1 MSDLISELSDVVGA
15 ANVTSGDTIN
25 PDDTHDEALGMEPVV
40 PIAVVRPGTTEEVA
54 RVLAIADDNR
64 IPVTARGH
72 GTGMSGACRPRA
84 DGIVV
89 AFDRMNTILEI
100 DTANHTATVQPG
112 VSLAELDAATAEV
125 GLVYEVFPGE
135 NSASLG
141 GNVATNAG
149 GMRAVK
155 YGVTRHNVLGIESVL
170 PSGEVIRSGGK
181 YVKSSSGYDLTQLVI
196 GSEGTLALVTEA
208 TLKLRPRLA
217 HVATVLAP
225 FATLEEVTHAVPRI
239 VTAGLDPMMLEYID
253 LLTMAGATAYVGLE
267 LGLPEDI
274 KEHALAYLLVVLESA
289 DEGRLDED
297 VARCAELAG
306 ELGAMDVFV
315 LPAAAGAKLVE
326 AREKAFWL
334 AKSSNAHE
342 IIDTVVPRASIP
354 EFLSGAAD
362 LAAETGS
369 WIAGC
374 GHAGD
379 GNVHLAIFQ
388 ADVDVRN
395 DVLHRL
401 FEMGMSLGGAISGE
415 HGLGKQ
421 KAHHYLALEDPAKL
435 ALMRRI
441 KAAFDPNGILNPGTI
456 YDEGTTP

>member
-1 MSDLISELSDVVGA
+1 MSELLPQLSAVVGP
-15 ANVTSGDTIN
+15 ANVTTGAAISA
-25 PDDTHDEALGMEPVV
+25 DDTHDEALGMEPVV
-40 PIAVVRPGTTEEVA
+40 PLAVVRPASTDEVA
-54 RVLAIADDNR
+54 RILTIADADGV
-64 IPVTARGH
+64 PVTARGR

-89 AFDRMNTILEI
+89 SFDRMNRILDI

-112 VSLAELDAATAEV
+112 VTLAELDEATAAV
-125 GLVYEVFPGE
+125 SLVYEVFPGE

-155 YGVTRHNVLGIESVL
+155 YGVTRHNVLGIEAVL
-170 PSGEVIRSGGK
+170 PTGEQIRSGGK

-196 GSEGTLALVTEA
+196 GSEGTLALITEA
-208 TLKLRPRLA
+208 TLQLRPRLA

-225 FATLEEVTHAVPRI
+225 FATLDEVTRAVPRI
-239 VTAGLDPMMLEYID
+239 VGAGLDPMMLEYID
-253 LLTMAGATAYVGLE
+253 FLTMSGATAYVGLE
-267 LGLPEDI
+267 LGLPADI
-274 KEHALAYLLVVLESA
+274 KEHALAYLMVVLESA
-289 DEGRLDED
+289 EASRLDED
-297 VARCAELAG
+297 VAVCANLLDD
-306 ELGAMDVFV
+306 LGAMDVFV
-315 LPAAAGAKLVE
+315 LPSAAGAQLVE

-334 AKSSNAHE
+334 AKASNADE

-354 EFLSGAAD
+354 DFLDGVSKLATESGS
-362 LAAETGS
+362 L
-369 WIAGC
+369 IAGC

-388 ADVDVRN
+388 PDPEARE
-395 DVLHRL
+395 DVLHRVFAL
-401 FEMGMSLGGAISGE
+401 GMSLGGAISGE

-421 KAHHYLALEDPAKL
+421 KAHHYIALEDPAKL

-441 KAAFDPNGILNPGTI
+441 KAAFDPHGILNPGTI
-456 YDEGTTP
+456 YD

>member
-1 MSDLISELSDVVGA
+1 MSELLSHLSDIVGA
-15 ANVTSGDTIN
+15 AHLSTGAAISL
-25 PDDTHDEALGMEPVV
+25 DDTHDEALGMEPVT
-40 PIAVVRPGTTEEVA
+40 PLAVVRPGSTDEVA
-54 RVLAIADDNR
+54 AVLAAADAQR
-64 IPVTARGH
+64 TPVTARGR
-72 GTGMSGACRPRA
+72 GTGMSGACRPCA

-89 AFDRMNTILEI
+89 SFDRMNRILEI

-112 VSLAELDAATAEV
+112 VTLAELDEATAAQ

-155 YGVTRHNVLGIESVL
+155 YGVTRHNVLGIEAVL

-208 TLKLRPRLA
+208 TLQLRPRLD

-225 FATLEEVTHAVPRI
+225 FSTLDQVTRAVPRI
-239 VTAGLDPMMLEYID
+239 VADGLGPMILEYID
-253 LLTMAGATAYVGLE
+253 FLTMAGATAFVGLE
-267 LGLPEDI
+267 LGLPAEVTDN
-274 KEHALAYLLVVLESA
+274 ALAYLLVVLESRS
-289 DEGRLDED
+289 EERLAED
-297 VARCAELAG
+297 VEHCAALVT

-315 LPAAAGAKLVE
+315 LPSAAGAKLVE

-334 AKSSNAHE
+334 AKASNADE
-342 IIDTVVPRASIP
+342 IIDTVVPRASIS
-354 EFLSGAAD
+354 EFLTRASE
-362 LAAETGS
+362 LATETGS
-369 WIAGC
+369 LIAGC

-388 ADVDVRN
+388 PDVEQRN
-395 DVLHRL
+395 AVLHRL
-401 FEMGMSLGGAISGE
+401 FEIGMALGGAISGE

-421 KAHHYLALEDPAKL
+421 KAHHFVALEDPAKL

-441 KAAFDPNGILNPGTI
+441 KAAFDPRGILNPGTI
-456 YDEGTTP
+456 YD

>member
-1 MSDLISELSDVVGA
+1 MNELLPQLTDVVGP
-15 ANVTSGDTIN
+15 ANITTGDSIS
-25 PDDTHDEALGMEPVV
+25 PDDTHDEALGMDPVM
-40 PIAVVRPGTTEEVA
+40 PLAVVRPSSTAEVA
-54 RVLAIADDNR
+54 AVLAAADVHGT
-64 IPVTARGH
+64 PVTARGK
-72 GTGMSGACRPRA
+72 GTGMSGACRPRT

-89 AFDRMNTILEI
+89 SFDRMNRILEI
-100 DTANHTATVQPG
+100 DTANHTATVQAG
-112 VSLAELDAATAEV
+112 VTLAELDEATAAE

-155 YGVTRHNVLGIESVL
+155 YGVTRHNVLGIEAVL
-170 PSGEVIRSGGK
+170 ANGESIRSGGK

-208 TLKLRPRLA
+208 TLQLRPRLE

-225 FATLEEVTHAVPRI
+225 FATLDEVTRAVPRI
-239 VTAGLDPMMLEYID
+239 VGAGLDPMMLEYID
-253 LLTMAGATAYVGLE
+253 FLTMAGATAYVGLE
-267 LGLPEDI
+267 LGLPDDI
-274 KEHALAYLLVVLESA
+274 TENALAYLMVVLESA
-289 DEGRLDED
+289 DATRLEED
-297 VARCAELAG
+297 VAACATLLG
-306 ELGAMDVFV
+306 GLGAMDVFV
-315 LPAAAGAKLVE
+315 LPSAAGAKLVE

-334 AKSSNAHE
+334 AKASNADE

-354 EFLSGAAD
+354 DFLTGVSEV
-362 LAAETGS
+362 AAETGTL
-369 WIAGC
+369 IAGC

-388 ADVDVRN
+388 PDTEVRD
-395 DVLHRL
+395 DVLHRVFAL
-401 FEMGMSLGGAISGE
+401 GMDLGGAISGE

-421 KAHHYLALEDPAKL
+421 KAHHYIALEDPAKL

-441 KAAFDPNGILNPGTI
+441 KAAFDPHAILNPGTI
-456 YDEGTTP
+456 YD

>member
-1 MSDLISELSDVVGA
+1 MTDLSERLAAVVGA
-15 ANVTSGDTIN
+15 GNVAVGDAIAE
-25 PDDTHDEALGMEPVV
+25 DDMHDEALGMDPVV
-40 PIAVVRPGTTEEVA
+40 PLAVVRPADTAEVA
-54 RVLAIADDNR
+54 AVLDLAAETGT
-64 IPVTARGH
+64 PVTARGM
-72 GTGMSGACRPRA
+72 GTGMSGACRPRE

-89 AFDRMNTILEI
+89 AFDRMNRILEI

-112 VSLAELDAATAEV
+112 VTLAELDAATAAE
-125 GLVYEVFPGE
+125 GLVYPVFPGE

-155 YGVTRHNVLGIESVL
+155 YGVTRHNVLGIEAVL
-170 PSGEVIRSGGK
+170 ATGETIRSGGK
-181 YVKSSSGYDLTQLVI
+181 YVKASSGYDLTQLVI

-208 TLKLRPRLA
+208 TLRLRPRHP

-225 FATLEEVTHAVPRI
+225 FATLDQVTHAVPKV
-239 VTAGLDPMMLEYID
+239 VTAGLDPLMLEYID
-253 LLTMAGATAYVGLE
+253 LLTMAAATAYVGLE
-267 LGLPEDI
+267 LGLPQQI
-274 KEHALAYLLVVLESA
+274 KDTALAYLLVVLESPRA
-289 DEGRLDED
+289 DRLDQD
-297 VARCAELAG
+297 VEATAELLG

-315 LPAAAGAKLVE
+315 LPAAAGAQLVD
-326 AREKAFWL
+326 AREKAFWV
-334 AKSSNAHE
+334 AKAGNADE

-354 EFLSGAAD
+354 EFLTSVAT
-362 LAAETGS
+362 LATDTGS

-388 ADVDVRN
+388 PDVEVR
-395 DVLHRL
+395 DRVLHRL
-401 FEMGMSLGGAISGE
+401 FEMGMELGGAISGE

-421 KAHHYLALEDPAKL
+421 KAHHFIALEDPAKL

-441 KAAFDPNGILNPGTI
+441 KGAFDPHGILNPGTI
-456 YDEGTTP
+456 YD

>member
-1 MSDLISELSDVVGA
+1 MTEFLSRLTDIVGA
-15 ANVTSGDTIN
+15 EHVATGAAISD
-25 PDDTHDEALGMEPVV
+25 DDTHDEALGMAPVT
-40 PIAVVRPGTTEEVA
+40 PLAVVRPGSTEEVA
-54 RVLAIADDNR
+54 AILAAADAHQT
-64 IPVTARGH
+64 PVTARGK
-72 GTGMSGACRPRA
+72 GTGMSGACRPRE

-89 AFDRMNTILEI
+89 AFDRMNRILEI
-100 DTANHTATVQPG
+100 DTANHTATVEPG
-112 VSLAELDAATAEV
+112 VTLAELDEATAEV

-155 YGVTRHNVLGIESVL
+155 YGVTRHNVLGIEAVL
-170 PSGEVIRSGGK
+170 PGGEVIRSGGK

-208 TLKLRPRLA
+208 TLQLRPRLA

-225 FATLEEVTHAVPRI
+225 FGGLDEVTRAVPLI
-239 VTAGLDPMMLEYID
+239 VADGLGPMILEYID
-253 LLTMAGATAYVGLE
+253 FLTMAGATAFVGLE
-267 LGLPEDI
+267 LGLPAEI
-274 KEHALAYLLVVLESA
+274 TEHALAYLLVVLESTT
-289 DEGRLDED
+289 EERLSED
-297 VARCAELAG
+297 VERCANLVT

-315 LPAAAGAKLVE
+315 LPSAAGAKLVE

-334 AKSSNAHE
+334 AKASNADE
-342 IIDTVVPRASIP
+342 IIDTVVPRASISA
-354 EFLSGAAD
+354 FLTRASE
-362 LAAETGS
+362 LATETES
-369 WIAGC
+369 LIAGC

-388 ADVDVRN
+388 PDEAKRN

-401 FEMGMSLGGAISGE
+401 FETGMALGGAISGE

-421 KAHHYLALEDPAKL
+421 KAHHYVALEDPAKL

-441 KAAFDPNGILNPGTI
+441 KGAFDPHGILNPGTI
-456 YDEGTTP
+456 YD

>member
-1 MSDLISELSDVVGA
+1 MTDLATRLADVVGP
-15 ANVTSGDTIN
+15 ANVTVGAAIAE
-25 PDDTHDEALGMEPVV
+25 DDTHDEALGMDPVV
-40 PIAVVRPGTTEEVA
+40 PLAVVRPADTAEVA
-54 RVLAIADDNR
+54 AVLAIAVETGT
-64 IPVTARGH
+64 PVTARGM
-72 GTGMSGACRPRA
+72 GTGMSGACRPRE

-89 AFDRMNTILEI
+89 AFDRMNRILEI

-112 VSLAELDAATAEV
+112 VTLAELDEATAAH
-125 GLVYEVFPGE
+125 GLVYPVFPGE

-155 YGVTRHNVLGIESVL
+155 YGVTRHNVLGIEVVL
-170 PSGEVIRSGGK
+170 PSGETMRCGGK

-208 TLKLRPRLA
+208 TLRLHPRHP

-225 FATLEEVTHAVPRI
+225 FSTLDEVTHAVPK
-239 VTAGLDPMMLEYID
+239 VVSAGLDPLMLEYID
-253 LLTMAGATAYVGLE
+253 LLTMAAATAYVGLE
-267 LGLPEDI
+267 LGLPQEI
-274 KEHALAYLLVVLESA
+274 KDNALAYLLVVLESPRA
-289 DEGRLDED
+289 DRLDQD
-297 VARCAELAG
+297 VEAAAELLS

-315 LPAAAGAKLVE
+315 LPAAAGAQLID
-326 AREKAFWL
+326 AREKAFWV
-334 AKSSNAHE
+334 AKAGNADE

-354 EFLSGAAD
+354 EFLASVAT
-362 LAAETGS
+362 LASDTGS

-388 ADVDVRN
+388 PDIEVRER
-395 DVLHRL
+395 VLHRL
-401 FEMGMSLGGAISGE
+401 FEMGMELGGAISGE

-421 KAHHYLALEDPAKL
+421 KAHHFIALEDPAKL

-441 KAAFDPNGILNPGTI
+441 KGAFDPHGILNPGTI
-456 YDEGTTP
+456 YD

>member
-1 MSDLISELSDVVGA
+1 MSEFLSQLTDIVGTSHLDAGA
-15 ANVTSGDTIN
+15 AISD
-25 PDDTHDEALGMEPVV
+25 DDTHDEALGMAPVT
-40 PIAVVRPGTTEEVA
+40 PLAVVRPGSTDEVA
-54 RVLAIADDNR
+54 AVLAAADAHR
-64 IPVTARGH
+64 TPVTARGR
-72 GTGMSGACRPRA
+72 GTGMSGACRPRE

-89 AFDRMNTILEI
+89 SFDRMHRILEI

-112 VSLAELDAATAEV
+112 VTLAELDEATAEV

-155 YGVTRHNVLGIESVL
+155 YGVTRHNVLGIEAVL

-208 TLKLRPRLA
+208 TLQLRPRLS

-225 FATLEEVTHAVPRI
+225 FSTLDEVTDAVPRI
-239 VTAGLDPMMLEYID
+239 VADGLGPMILEYID
-253 LLTMAGATAYVGLE
+253 FLTMAGATAHVGLE
-267 LGLPEDI
+267 LGLPAQITEN
-274 KEHALAYLLVVLESA
+274 ALAYLLVVLESTS
-289 DEGRLDED
+289 EERLSED
-297 VARCAELAG
+297 VERCAHLVTD
-306 ELGAMDVFV
+306 LGAMDVFV
-315 LPAAAGAKLVE
+315 LPPAAGAKLVE

-334 AKSSNAHE
+334 AKASNADE
-342 IIDTVVPRASIP
+342 IIDTVVPRASISA
-354 EFLSGAAD
+354 FLTRASE
-362 LAAETGS
+362 LATETGS
-369 WIAGC
+369 LIAGC

-388 ADVDVRN
+388 PDEAKRN

-401 FEMGMSLGGAISGE
+401 FETGMALGGAISGE

-421 KAHHYLALEDPAKL
+421 KAHHYVALEDPAKL

-441 KAAFDPNGILNPGTI
+441 KGAFDPHGILNPGTI
-456 YDEGTTP
+456 YD

>member
-1 MSDLISELSDVVGA
+1 MDPLVPLAVDRPP
-15 ANVTSGDTIN
+15 DT
-25 PDDTHDEALGMEPVV
+25 A
-40 PIAVVRPGTTEEVA
+40 EVA
-54 RVLAIADDNR
+54 AVLELAAETGT
-64 IPVTARGH
+64 PVTARGM
-72 GTGMSGACRPRA
+72 GTGMSGACRPRE

-89 AFDRMNTILEI
+89 AFDRMNRILEI

-112 VSLAELDAATAEV
+112 VTLAELDAATAAE
-125 GLVYEVFPGE
+125 GLVYPVFPGE

-155 YGVTRHNVLGIESVL
+155 YGVTRHNVLGIEAVL
-170 PSGEVIRSGGK
+170 ATGETIRSGGK
-181 YVKSSSGYDLTQLVI
+181 YVKASSGYDLTQLVI

-208 TLKLRPRLA
+208 TLRLRPRHP

-225 FATLEEVTHAVPRI
+225 FATLDQVTHAVPKV
-239 VTAGLDPMMLEYID
+239 VTAGLDPLMLEYID
-253 LLTMAGATAYVGLE
+253 LLTMAAATAYVGLE
-267 LGLPEDI
+267 LGLPQQI
-274 KEHALAYLLVVLESA
+274 KDTALAYLLVVLESPRA
-289 DEGRLDED
+289 DRLDQD
-297 VARCAELAG
+297 VEATAELLG

-315 LPAAAGAKLVE
+315 LPAAAGAQLVD
-326 AREKAFWL
+326 AREKAFWV
-334 AKSSNAHE
+334 AKAGNADE

-354 EFLSGAAD
+354 EFLTSVAT
-362 LAAETGS
+362 LATDTGS

-388 ADVDVRN
+388 PDVEVR
-395 DVLHRL
+395 DRVLHRL
-401 FEMGMSLGGAISGE
+401 FEMGMELGGAISGE

-421 KAHHYLALEDPAKL
+421 KAHHFIALEDPAKL

-441 KAAFDPNGILNPGTI
+441 KGAFDPHGILNPGTI
-456 YDEGTTP
+456 YD

>member
-1 MSDLISELSDVVGA
+1 MSDLVSELSDVVGA
-15 ANVTSGDTIN
+15 ANVTSGDTVN

-40 PIAVVRPGTTEEVA
+40 PLAVVRPGSTDEVA
-54 RVLAIADDNR
+54 RILRIADEKG

-72 GTGMSGACRPRA
+72 GTGMSGACRPHP

-208 TLKLRPRLA
+208 TLKLRPRLE

-267 LGLPEDI
+267 LGLPEQI

-388 ADVDVRN
+388 PDVEVRN

-401 FEMGMSLGGAISGE
+401 FALGMSLGGAISGE

-456 YDEGTTP
+456 YD